1 MATLKREDYIT
12 IEKNVNGVCTIW
24 MDQKNEKIN
33 KIGPDLIGLFEE
45 VFSELDKDDSIRAFV
60 LTSKKKDF
68 IAGADIEAFQKVEK
82 PGDWKPIAQ
91 KGHAILNQI
100 EKSKK
105 PIVAAIHGNALGA
118 GLEIA
123 LACHARIAS
132 NDKST
137 KVALPEV
144 KLGLLPGGGGTQ
156 RLPRLV
162 GLQAALDMM
171 LTGKNVFPYPA
182 LKMGLVDKVVHVSSL
197 QNAAQKMALE
207 LVGKPIKRERN
218 ELNFDTVKS
227 GFPALQKT
235 LTNIVLE
242 APLVNKIVFDQAR
255 KMVDKQAHGNYP
267 APYKIMECVEIGWN
281 QGIEKGYA
289 AEVEKFEELILSPV
303 SRQLINIFFAMTDKK
318 KNPYGEDKVKHVHR
332 LGMIGAG
339 FMGAGIAEVSM
350 DDDMHVLL
358 KDINQDMINAA
369 YKTIYGDYAKKVA
382 KKALT
387 KIELEEKMA
396 LLSGSLNYS
405 DLDNQEI
412 IIEAVFEDLK
422 LKQNILKD
430 VEANAKPN
438 TIFATNTSA
447 LPIKAIAANAKNPE
461 LVIGMHYFSP
471 VPKMPLLEIIKT
483 DKTADW
489 VIATCFDVGVRQ
501 GKTVIVVN
509 DGPGFYTTRI
519 LAPLMNEAQLMLD
532 EGGDILQID
541 REMNLFGY
549 PVGPITLSDEV
560 GIDVGAHIMSGELMQ
575 EMLKQRPDFK
585 VSKTL
590 LEISKAGYKGRKN
603 KKGFYKYD
611 ENGKKVSGQ
620 VDSNIYSFYGGN
632 ARKKFDA
639 NEIHMRCGM
648 AMVNEAALCLQEG
661 IIENPLDG
669 DIGAIFGLGFPPFRG
684 GPFRY
689 VDTLGAQQVVDILND
704 LAATHGVRFKPAQI
718 LVDYAKSGKKFY
730 DK

>member
-12 IEKNVNGVCTIW
+12 IEKNANGVCTIW
-24 MDQKNEKIN
+24 MDQKKEKIN

-45 VFSELDKDDSIRAFV
+45 VFSELDKDDSIKAFV

-218 ELNFDTVKS
+218 ELNLETVKA
-227 GFPALQKT
+227 GFPAIQKA
-235 LTNIVLE
+235 LTGLVLE
-242 APLVNKIVFDQAR
+242 APLVNKIVFTEAK

-358 KDINQDMINAA
+358 KDINQEMINSA
-369 YKTIYGDYAKKVA
+369 YKTIYNDYNKKVS
-382 KKALT
+382 KKAMT

-620 VDSNIYSFYGGN
+620 VDPNIYSFYGGN

-648 AMVNEAALCLQEG
+648 SMVNEAALCLEEG

-704 LAATHGVRFKPAQI
+704 LAAKHGARFKPAQI

>member
-12 IEKNVNGVCTIW
+12 IEKNANGVCTIW
-24 MDQKNEKIN
+24 MDQKKEKIN

-45 VFSELDKDDSIRAFV
+45 VFSELDKDDSIKAFV

-369 YKTIYGDYAKKVA
+369 YKTIYGDYAKKVS
-382 KKALT
+382 KKAMT

-483 DKTADW
+483 DKTAAW

-648 AMVNEAALCLQEG
+648 SMVNEAALCLEEG

>member
-12 IEKNVNGVCTIW
+12 IEKNANGVCTIW

-45 VFSELDKDDSIRAFV
+45 VFSELDKDDSIKAFV

-197 QNAAQKMALE
+197 QNAAQKLALE

-218 ELNFDTVKS
+218 ELNLDTVKA
-227 GFPALQKT
+227 GFPAIQKS
-235 LTNIVLE
+235 LMGLVME
-242 APLVNKIVFDQAR
+242 APLVNKIVFTEAK

-358 KDINQDMINAA
+358 KDINQDMINSA
-369 YKTIYGDYAKKVA
+369 YKTIYGDYAKKVS
-382 KKALT
+382 KKAMT

-430 VEANAKPN
+430 VEANAKAN

-620 VDSNIYSFYGGN
+620 VDPNIYSFYGGN

-648 AMVNEAALCLQEG
+648 SMVNEAALCLEEG

-704 LAATHGVRFKPAQI
+704 LAAKHGARFKPAQI

>member
-1 MATLKREDYIT
+1 MATLKREDYIS
-12 IEKNVNGVCTIW
+12 IEKNANGVCTIW
-24 MDQKNEKIN
+24 MDQKDEKIN

-45 VFSELDKDDSIRAFV
+45 VFAELDTDNTIKAFV
-60 LTSKKKDF
+60 LSSKKKDF

-91 KGHAILNQI
+91 KGHQILKKM
-100 EKSKK
+100 ESSVK

-137 KVALPEV
+137 KLALPEV

-162 GLQAALDMM
+162 GLQASLDMM
-171 LTGKNVFPYPA
+171 LTGKNVFAYPA

-197 QNAAQKMALE
+197 QNAAQKLALE
-207 LVGKPIKRERN
+207 LTQKPLKHERN
-218 ELNFDTVKS
+218 QLDIKA
-227 GFPALQKT
+227 GFPSLQKA

-242 APLVNKIVFDQAR
+242 APLVNKIVFDQAK

-281 QGIEKGYA
+281 QGIEKGYE
-289 AEVEKFEELILSPV
+289 AEIEKFEELILSPV

-358 KDINQDMINAA
+358 KDINQDMINSA
-369 YKTIYGDYAKKVA
+369 YKTIYNDYNKKVS
-382 KKALT
+382 KKAMT

-396 LLSGSLNYS
+396 LLSGSLNYA

-541 REMNLFGY
+541 KEMNLFGY

-575 EMLKQRPDFK
+575 EMLKQRPDF
-585 VSKTL
+585 
-590 LEISKAGYKGRKN
+590 
-603 KKGFYKYD
+603 
-611 ENGKKVSGQ
+611 
-620 VDSNIYSFYGGN
+620 
-632 ARKKFDA
+632 
-639 NEIHMRCGM
+639 
-648 AMVNEAALCLQEG
+648 
-661 IIENPLDG
+661 
-669 DIGAIFGLGFPPFRG
+669 
-684 GPFRY
+684 
-689 VDTLGAQQVVDILND
+689 
-704 LAATHGVRFKPAQI
+704 
-718 LVDYAKSGKKFY
+718 
-730 DK
+730 

>member
-12 IEKNVNGVCTIW
+12 IEKNANGVCTIW
-24 MDQKNEKIN
+24 MDQKKEKIN

-45 VFSELDKDDSIRAFV
+45 VFSELDKDDSIKAFV

-218 ELNFDTVKS
+218 ELNLETVKA
-227 GFPALQKT
+227 GFPAIQKA
-235 LTNIVLE
+235 LTGLVLE
-242 APLVNKIVFDQAR
+242 APLVNKIVFTEAK

-358 KDINQDMINAA
+358 KDINQEMINSA
-369 YKTIYGDYAKKVA
+369 YKTIYNDYNKKVS
-382 KKALT
+382 KKAMT

-620 VDSNIYSFYGGN
+620 VDPNIYSFYGGN

-648 AMVNEAALCLQEG
+648 AMVNEAALCLEEG

-704 LAATHGVRFKPAQI
+704 LAAKHGARFKPAQI